1 MNFNFFV
8 FIVLFLFNI
17 SFAFSF
23 GEVKLVD
30 TTNKINTKP
39 NGVCEYF
46 KIERLKNVG
55 DSISIYVD
63 EDENV
68 LTLKGFDKVSV
79 HESRGYRENGE
90 WKTEL
95 TLKEAE
101 YPIYDFNGIEIKG
114 EVKEGRNGEK
124 NYEYSKRVSHI
135 MEDKYKKYDLS
146 FNDNIYKNRKS
157 NSFLNHFSFYENFNI
172 KEDCVGYFEDDGG
185 GIEGVIE
192 LEIQEGWNLLPSGT
206 FRDIKDNDHKKFL
219 NRMFFY
225 DVLNNE
231 FLSGKDS
238 LEINKR
244 EVQDKYEDIFKL
256 EEEKFEKEY
265 EKIGSNSDMTFSNTK
280 TLFEMGLDFIYKN
293 NNKDLKLS
301 IVKDVPFYSGFPLGP
316 SFFYYSTEND
326 KKYLRVNGYDLE
338 RDEEE
343 LYFIGLI
350 KGWNFG
356 YVSPILIYDFN
367 FNYDTKLDPLSI
379 NDISGDCSVK
389 SAYFF
394 ENQNWK
400 KISLDYKF
408 KPEDIGKGMIVKTNN
423 DCRFSFEEKEIE
435 FDMSLP
441 N

>member
-1 MNFNFFV
+1 M
-8 FIVLFLFNI
+8 IIFLFNI
-17 SFAFSF
+17 GFAFSF

-124 NYEYSKRVSHI
+124 NYEYSQRIKDTLR
-135 MEDKYKKYDLS
+135 EKYNLYDLS
-146 FNDNIYKNRKS
+146 FSEDIYDDRDS
-157 NSFLNHFSFYENFNI
+157 NSFLNGISYYEYFNI
-172 KEDCVGYFEDDGG
+172 KEDCAGYFKESNGRGVG
-185 GIEGVIE
+185 GIIE
-192 LEIQEGWNLLPSGT
+192 LKIEEGWNLLPAGT
-206 FRDIKDNDHKKFL
+206 FDDVDNNNHKKFL
-219 NRMFFY
+219 NRIFLY

-238 LEINKR
+238 LEINER
-244 EVQDKYEDIFKL
+244 EIEEKYEDIFKL
-256 EEEKFEKEY
+256 EEEKFEREY
-265 EKIGSNSDMTFSNTK
+265 DKIGRSRDMTFSNTK
-280 TLFEMGLDFIYKN
+280 TLFDMGLDFIYKN
-293 NNKDLKLS
+293 NNKDLKLLFMKE
-301 IVKDVPFYSGFPLGP
+301 IPFYTDFPLGP
-316 SFFYYSTEND
+316 SFFFYSTENE
-326 KKYLRVNGYDLE
+326 KRYIRLSSHDLE
-338 RDEEE
+338 RDSEE

-356 YVSPILIYDFN
+356 YASPMLVYEVNNDYEEGI
-367 FNYDTKLDPLSI
+367 KLNPLSI

-389 SAYFF
+389 SSYFF